1 MCLPTQDGR
10 CTKVRSGNSNASSFV
25 LLSQVLLKIR
35 LIELIIENA
44 DVFISKVG
52 FDTEFKRER
61 EDDQHS
67 SNRPAHPIRLPAK
80 LNLGQR
86 LGAG

>member
-25 LLSQVLLKIR
+25 LLSQVLLKIW
-35 LIELIIENA
+35 LIELII
-44 DVFISKVG
+44 S
-52 FDTEFKRER
+52 
-61 EDDQHS
+61 
-67 SNRPAHPIRLPAK
+67 
-80 LNLGQR
+80 LGQR